1 MPFRDA
7 SVARSRRVLQV
18 VTRMNVGGMTHQVL
32 TLCEQLRER
41 GWEVAIVT
49 GQVGPREGDCRHE
62 AVERGFTVHELPM
75 LSNAIRPL
83 ADLRALVALCRL
95 FRRERPAVVHT
106 YMFKARV
113 LAGIAAR
120 LARAPVVLETLH
132 GNLLDGYYG
141 RVVTAVL
148 RVVERLIGRFLV
160 DRVIAP
166 SRGQRT
172 ELLGY
177 RLAPPARILVQHVG
191 FDAKPFDD
199 LAPWRG
205 RLRAT
210 LDLAS
215 DVLLVG
221 VLGRLVPIKG
231 IGDFLDAAAYLASDP
246 AQAGLRFVV
255 VGDGPLRDDLE
266 RRAAERGLAERCRF
280 MGRIPDTRE
289 FYADVD
295 VVVLSSWNEG
305 SAIVLLEAMAAGN
318 AAVATAVGG
327 VPDTVIDGE
336 TALLVP
342 RQSPARLAEAI
353 ATVAGDPTLRARL
366 GAAGRRRA
374 AEFSP
379 TALGE
384 SAHALY
390 NGLLAEARRG

>member
-1 MPFRDA
+1 MPFRDPSSA
-7 SVARSRRVLQV
+7 HPRRVLQV

-49 GQVGPREGDCRHE
+49 GRVAPREGDCRHE
-62 AVERGFTVHELPM
+62 AVERGFTVHELPT

-95 FRRERPAVVHT
+95 FRRERPAVVHV
-106 YMFKARV
+106 YMFKARL

-120 LARAPVVLETLH
+120 LARVPVVLETLH
-132 GNLLDGYYG
+132 GNLLDGYFS
-141 RVVTAVL
+141 RVATAVI
-148 RVVERLIGRFLV
+148 RVAERLIGRFLV

-166 SRGQRT
+166 SSGQRT

-177 RLAPPARILVQHVG
+177 RIAPPGRILVQHVG

-199 LAPWRG
+199 LTPWRG
-205 RLRAT
+205 RLRAG
-210 LDLAS
+210 LDLPPA
-215 DVLLVG
+215 VLLVG

-246 AQAGLRFVV
+246 AQAGLWFVV
-255 VGDGPLRDDLE
+255 VGDGPMRDDLE
-266 RRAAERGLAERCRF
+266 RHAAERGLAERCRF
-280 MGRIPDTRE
+280 VGRIPDTRE

-318 AAVATAVGG
+318 ASVATAVGG

-342 RQSPARLAEAI
+342 RQSPARLAKAI
-353 ATVAGDPTLRARL
+353 ATVAGDPGLRARL

-384 SAHALY
+384 SAHLLY
-390 NGLLAEARRG
+390 NALLAEARRG